1 MQKLILAVSTVSVA
15 LGMMVLATPG
25 NARSQAWCSR
35 MQGALHCMYATEE
48 QCRASVSGRGGTC
61 VPRHSNAK

>member
-1 MQKLILAVSTVSVA
+1 MSMT
-15 LGMMVLATPG
+15 VLATPA

-61 VPRHSNAK
+61 VPRHPSAK

>member
-1 MQKLILAVSTVSVA
+1 MLKLILAASTVAIAMS
-15 LGMMVLATPG
+15 MTVLATPA

-61 VPRHSNAK
+61 VPRHPTAK

>member
-1 MQKLILAVSTVSVA
+1 MHKLILAASTIAVA
-15 LGMMVLATPG
+15 LTAMVWATPG
-25 NARSQAWCSR
+25 SARGQAWCSR

-61 VPRHSNAK
+61 VQRHPNAR

>member
-1 MQKLILAVSTVSVA
+1 MQKWILAASIIAAA
-15 LGMMVLATPG
+15 LSAMVWVTPAG
-25 NARSQAWCSR
+25 ARGQPWCSR

-61 VPRHSNAK
+61 VQRHPNAR